1 MLKGPPKQNARA
13 TKRARTSST
22 ALTVPRPM
30 RVNAGRQLFAPQR
43 TCTLRYCDTVS
54 LTLDANGLGQYS
66 FSANGL
72 FDPDL
77 IIAGHQPMGFD
88 QLMTIYGHY
97 TVNWARIKI
106 TSQYPRS
113 DVTSINRMVIA
124 LANTT
129 TVFTSFEQVM
139 EQQYHS
145 KAVVFYPT
153 QADILPSTSLLYS
166 FKSVY
171 GTALNNATTA
181 RGTAAANPS
190 DGQVFACYMTGA
202 ASGAVPFLVEIEYN
216 ATFSELNNLAQS

>member
-1 MLKGPPKQNARA
+1 MIKAPPKQAGQNA
-13 TKRARTSST
+13 KRARYSK
-22 ALTVPRPM
+22 ALTLSRPV
-30 RVNAGRQLFAPQR
+30 RVSAGRQLFAPQR
-43 TCTLRYCDTVS
+43 TCTLRYVDTVS

-88 QLMTIYGHY
+88 QLMAIYGHY
-97 TVNWARIKI
+97 TVNWSKIKV

-113 DVTSINRMVIA
+113 DVSGLNRIVIA

-153 QADILPSTSLLYS
+153 QASSMPSTQLTYNYKTV
-166 FKSVY
+166 F
-171 GTALNNATTA
+171 GNQLNNATDL
-181 RGTAAANPS
+181 RGTAAANPA
-190 DGQVFACYMTGA
+190 DGQVFAVYMTGTA
-202 ASGAVPFLVEIEYN
+202 NGAVPFLVEIEYN